1 VRKQS
6 GSISSHPGPNGALE
20 RTFPMSILSRFFAPP
35 NPPLTDLWR
44 WITGTARQPDW
55 YLRHGVEDTVDGRFD
70 MVALVTSLVL
80 LRLEQSDLRMETAL
94 LTERFVED
102 MDGSLRDIGIGD
114 MVIGKHV
121 GRMVGAL
128 GGRLGAYR
136 NAFAADAEDH
146 DLAEAIARNVYR
158 SEASPGAAEGL
169 AAAARVLKTRIDAAP
184 VSKLLAGEIG

>member
-1 VRKQS
+1 
-6 GSISSHPGPNGALE
+6 
-20 RTFPMSILSRFFAPP
+20 MSILSRFLTPTS
-35 NPPLTDLWR
+35 PPLTGLWV
-44 WITGTARQPDW
+44 WITGVARQPDW

-80 LRLEQSDLRMETAL
+80 LRLEQSDLRIETAM

-136 NAFAADAEDH
+136 NALASDAPASDLADAV
-146 DLAEAIARNVYR
+146 ARNIFR
-158 SEASPGAAEGL
+158 SQPQPGAAEGL
-169 AAAARVLKTRIDAAP
+169 ATAARALKARIDATPKAR
-184 VSKLLAGEIG
+184 LLAGEIA

>member
-1 VRKQS
+1 
-6 GSISSHPGPNGALE
+6 
-20 RTFPMSILSRFFAPP
+20 MSLLSRFFTPP
-35 NPPLTDLWR
+35 HPPLTDLWI

-80 LRLEQSDLRMETAL
+80 LRLEQSDLRIETAL

-136 NAFAADAEDH
+136 KALAAGAPAG
-146 DLAEAIARNVYR
+146 DLAEAIGRNVYR
-158 SEASPGAAEGL
+158 SAAPPGAAEGL
-169 AAAARVLKTRIDAAP
+169 ADAARALKTRIDAAP
-184 VSKLLAGEIG
+184 DVKLLAGEIA